1 MPLSLDT
8 RGVGKVTIVRCNGR
22 IVAGTETEAL
32 RSHISGLLR
41 DRKNFVLHLG
51 DVALIDSTGLGTMVR
66 LLTSTR
72 QSRGDLKLCNVPQ
85 TVDKVL
91 KITNLTKLFETHDCE
106 ESAISAF
113 YQRSA
118 AVEHPSSSGPA
129 IVCIHS
135 SNDVLAYLRELLCRG
150 GYEVH
155 TSTSLHDSMILIRVT
170 RPELILMGPELTA
183 SPAAQKAFDTARAKT
198 AVMELGPEF
207 STLEAG
213 AAAAQLLESIQSH
226 LQSKQPMDS

>member
-1 MPLSLDT
+1 MSLSLDT

-22 IVAGTETEAL
+22 IVAGTENEAL
-32 RSHISGLLR
+32 RAHISGMMR

-72 QSRGDLKLCNVPQ
+72 QTRGDLKLCNVPQ
-85 TVDKVL
+85 NIDKVL
-91 KITNLTKLFETHDCE
+91 KITNLTKLFETHDSE

-113 YQRSA
+113 YHR
-118 AVEHPSSSGPA
+118 GPA
-129 IVCIHS
+129 MEQAASPGRPVICIHPN
-135 SNDVLAYLRELLCRG
+135 NDVLAYLRELLHRG

-155 TSTSLHDSMILIRVT
+155 TSTSLRDSMILIRVT
-170 RPELILMGPELTA
+170 RPDLILMGPGLTG
-183 SPAAQKAFDTARAKT
+183 SPAAQQAFDAARANIM
-198 AVMELGPEF
+198 VIELGPEF

-213 AAAAQLLESIQSH
+213 EAATQLLENIQTRLPS
-226 LQSKQPMDS
+226 QPQMDS